1 MKKAKKSILALLL
14 AVMMLFS
21 LAPAPVFA
29 TGADDAPTGSST
41 QTKASEGA
49 PSDVGSSAPD
59 IITSEQ
65 QTDGAQ
71 TGAQFD
77 QSGTVDL
84 NRYDSFE
91 EAASAQTNEPR
102 TQYTTLK
109 ITGKTNRD
117 TWTTDDRNYFRTNFS
132 RVAELDLGNFT
143 GTFGER
149 AFEKSSI
156 EKVRLPADV
165 SIPIYMFSGCKS
177 LATLS
182 VGSNLPAS
190 GVIDLTGFTAAYSD
204 RAFEDCT
211 SIKEVK
217 LPADVAIANAMFSG
231 CKSLAT
237 LSVAGNINAQGG
249 VIDLTGFTA
258 IYSGTRTFMG
268 CTSIKEVKLPAD
280 VAILDYMFSGCESLA
295 TLSVG
300 SNSSTPNV
308 IDLTGFT
315 AACGID
321 AFQDCTSIKE
331 VKLPADVAIGGYMFS
346 SCESLATLS
355 VAGNINA
362 QGGVIDLTGFTATYS
377 ESAFGA
383 CDSIKEVK
391 LPADVAISDFMFIAC
406 KNLATLSVAGNIN
419 AQEGVIDLTGFTA
432 AYGGSA
438 FASCT
443 SIKEVKLP
451 ADVAIGGYMFS
462 SCESLATLSVA
473 GNINAQGGVIDLTG
487 FTATYSESAF
497 GACDSIKE
505 VKLPADVAI
514 SDFMFIACKNLATLS
529 VAGNIN
535 AQEGVIDLTGFTATY
550 GGGAFRACD
559 SIKEVKLPADVAIGD
574 YMFYGCGS
582 LATLSV
588 EGNINAQG
596 GVIDLTG
603 FTAAYGD
610 DAFRDC
616 ISITEARLP
625 DAAISQEVFIGCTN
639 LDVLMFY
646 GAGAPGVGF
655 KAFSGVHDGGTL
667 YYPQGGMDYTKG
679 TFGAPDLANWDFIE
693 AFGPEVVTQPSAQTG
708 TVGQTAAFQFAVSG
722 APLAF
727 RWQQSVNNGSWTD
740 LADGGG
746 YAGTATDMLI
756 IDNLQQEQNGYKFR
770 CVASNYGNYSAD
782 VISKAVT
789 LTVSAEPA
797 LQPPA
802 APYDK
807 AAPGDLVF
815 TYTGAIAGPDVGVSA
830 QFTYLPTGEV
840 STNLPP
846 ESRTGAG
853 DGFVYTPDV
862 GVTFPLALMQQHAS
876 PNGSG
881 VAGLRTGRYRLD
893 LTVML
898 ADGVSKVYSAEFE
911 IIDSTPVPV
920 PKPGSTIPQTGDTAN
935 PLSWLLI
942 ILAALAVC
950 ASLLLYRKRRAKDS
964 KATGIPR
971 KR

>member
-49 PSDVGSSAPD
+49 PSDVGSPAPD

-91 EAASAQTNEPR
+91 EAASAQTSEPR

-109 ITGKTNRD
+109 ITGKTNGD

-204 RAFEDCT
+204 RAFQDCT

-315 AACGID
+315 AACGTD

-331 VKLPADVAIGGYMFS
+331 VKLPADVAIGNYMFLG
-346 SCESLATLS
+346 CKSLATLS

-362 QGGVIDLTGFTATYS
+362 RG
-377 ESAFGA
+377 
-383 CDSIKEVK
+383 
-391 LPADVAISDFMFIAC
+391 
-406 KNLATLSVAGNIN
+406 
-419 AQEGVIDLTGFTA
+419 GVIDLTGFTA
-432 AYGGSA
+432 AYGHDA
-438 FASCT
+438 FVGCT

-451 ADVAIGGYMFS
+451 ADVAIADSMF
-462 SCESLATLSVA
+462 L
-473 GNINAQGGVIDLTG
+473 
-487 FTATYSESAF
+487 
-497 GACDSIKE
+497 
-505 VKLPADVAI
+505 
-514 SDFMFIACKNLATLS
+514 
-529 VAGNIN
+529 
-535 AQEGVIDLTGFTATY
+535 
-550 GGGAFRACD
+550 
-559 SIKEVKLPADVAIGD
+559 
-574 YMFYGCGS
+574 
-582 LATLSV
+582 
-588 EGNINAQG
+588 
-596 GVIDLTG
+596 
-603 FTAAYGD
+603 
-610 DAFRDC
+610 
-616 ISITEARLP
+616 
-625 DAAISQEVFIGCTN
+625 GCTN

-646 GAGAPGVGF
+646 GAGAPGVEF
-655 KAFSGVHDGGTL
+655 RAFSGVSDGGTL
-667 YYPQGGMDYTKG
+667 YYPQGSMDYTKG

-898 ADGVSKVYSAEFE
+898 ADDVSKVYSAEFE

-935 PLSWLLI
+935 PLFWLLI

>member
-1 MKKAKKSILALLL
+1 MKKTKKSILALLL
-14 AVMMLFS
+14 AVMMLFL

-41 QTKASEGA
+41 QTETSEGA
-49 PSDVGSSAPD
+49 PSDVGSGAPD

-65 QTDGAQ
+65 QKGEAQ

-91 EAASAQTNEPR
+91 EAASAQISEPH

-109 ITGKTNRD
+109 ITGKTNGD
-117 TWTTDDRNYFRTNFS
+117 TWTTDDGNYFRTNFS
-132 RVAELDLGNFT
+132 RVTELDLGNFT
-143 GTFGER
+143 GTFGES

-156 EKVRLPADV
+156 EKVCLPTDV
-165 SIPIYMFSGCKS
+165 AIPIYMFSGCES

-190 GVIDLTGFTAAYSD
+190 GVIDLTGFTAVYSD

-217 LPADVAIANAMFSG
+217 LPADVPIANAMFSG

-258 IYSGTRTFMG
+258 IYSGTRTFMD

-280 VAILDYMFSGCESLA
+280 VPILDYMFSGCESLA

-315 AACGID
+315 AACGIN
-321 AFQDCTSIKE
+321 AFEGCTSIKE
-331 VKLPADVAIGGYMFS
+331 VKLPADVAIPTAMFFR
-346 SCESLATLS
+346 CEKLATLS

-362 QGGVIDLTGFTATYS
+362 QGGVIDLTGFTAAYGYN
-377 ESAFGA
+377 AFAG
-383 CDSIKEVK
+383 CTSIKEVK
-391 LPADVAISDFMFIAC
+391 LPADVAIADGMFTVC

-432 AYGGSA
+432 AYGWNA
-438 FASCT
+438 FAGCT
-443 SIKEVKLP
+443 SIKE
-451 ADVAIGGYMFS
+451 
-462 SCESLATLSVA
+462 
-473 GNINAQGGVIDLTG
+473 
-487 FTATYSESAF
+487 
-497 GACDSIKE
+497 
-505 VKLPADVAI
+505 
-514 SDFMFIACKNLATLS
+514 
-529 VAGNIN
+529 
-535 AQEGVIDLTGFTATY
+535 
-550 GGGAFRACD
+550 
-559 SIKEVKLPADVAIGD
+559 
-574 YMFYGCGS
+574 
-582 LATLSV
+582 
-588 EGNINAQG
+588 
-596 GVIDLTG
+596 
-603 FTAAYGD
+603 
-610 DAFRDC
+610 
-616 ISITEARLP
+616 ARLP
-625 DAAISQEVFIGCTN
+625 DSAISQEVFSGCIN

-646 GAGAPGVGF
+646 GAGAPSVGDF
-655 KAFSGVHDGGTL
+655 AFSGVSDGGTL

-679 TFGAPDLANWDFIE
+679 TFGAPGLANWDFIE
-693 AFGPEVVTQPSAQTG
+693 AFGPEIVAQPSAQTG

-722 APLAF
+722 VPLAF
-727 RWQQSVNNGSWTD
+727 RWQQSVNNGRWTD

-770 CVASNYGNYSAD
+770 CMASNYGNYSAD
-782 VISKAVT
+782 VISNAVT
-789 LTVSAEPA
+789 LTVNAEPA

-898 ADGVSKVYSAEFE
+898 ADDVSKVYSAEFE
-911 IIDSTPVPV
+911 IIDSTTVPV

-935 PLSWLLI
+935 PLFWLLI

>member
-1 MKKAKKSILALLL
+1 MGEAADQNSLIRSDEGGIHMKKAKKSILALLL

-49 PSDVGSSAPD
+49 PSDVGSGAPD

-237 LSVAGNINAQGG
+237 LSVAGNINAQG
-249 VIDLTGFTA
+249 
-258 IYSGTRTFMG
+258 
-268 CTSIKEVKLPAD
+268 
-280 VAILDYMFSGCESLA
+280 
-295 TLSVG
+295 
-300 SNSSTPNV
+300 
-308 IDLTGFT
+308 
-315 AACGID
+315 
-321 AFQDCTSIKE
+321 
-331 VKLPADVAIGGYMFS
+331 
-346 SCESLATLS
+346 
-355 VAGNINA
+355 
-362 QGGVIDLTGFTATYS
+362 
-377 ESAFGA
+377 
-383 CDSIKEVK
+383 
-391 LPADVAISDFMFIAC
+391 
-406 KNLATLSVAGNIN
+406 
-419 AQEGVIDLTGFTA
+419 
-432 AYGGSA
+432 
-438 FASCT
+438 
-443 SIKEVKLP
+443 
-451 ADVAIGGYMFS
+451 
-462 SCESLATLSVA
+462 
-473 GNINAQGGVIDLTG
+473 
-487 FTATYSESAF
+487 
-497 GACDSIKE
+497 
-505 VKLPADVAI
+505 
-514 SDFMFIACKNLATLS
+514 
-529 VAGNIN
+529 
-535 AQEGVIDLTGFTATY
+535 GVIDLTGFTATY

>member
-1 MKKAKKSILALLL
+1 MAIL
-14 AVMMLFS
+14 
-21 LAPAPVFA
+21 
-29 TGADDAPTGSST
+29 D
-41 QTKASEGA
+41 
-49 PSDVGSSAPD
+49 
-59 IITSEQ
+59 
-65 QTDGAQ
+65 
-71 TGAQFD
+71 
-77 QSGTVDL
+77 
-84 NRYDSFE
+84 
-91 EAASAQTNEPR
+91 
-102 TQYTTLK
+102 
-109 ITGKTNRD
+109 
-117 TWTTDDRNYFRTNFS
+117 
-132 RVAELDLGNFT
+132 
-143 GTFGER
+143 
-149 AFEKSSI
+149 
-156 EKVRLPADV
+156 
-165 SIPIYMFSGCKS
+165 YMFSGCKS

-182 VGSNLPAS
+182 VGSN
-190 GVIDLTGFTAAYSD
+190 
-204 RAFEDCT
+204 
-211 SIKEVK
+211 
-217 LPADVAIANAMFSG
+217 
-231 CKSLAT
+231 
-237 LSVAGNINAQGG
+237 
-249 VIDLTGFTA
+249 
-258 IYSGTRTFMG
+258 
-268 CTSIKEVKLPAD
+268 
-280 VAILDYMFSGCESLA
+280 
-295 TLSVG
+295 
-300 SNSSTPNV
+300 SSTLNV

-331 VKLPADVAIGGYMFS
+331 VKLPADVAIGNYMFLG
-346 SCESLATLS
+346 CE
-355 VAGNINA
+355 
-362 QGGVIDLTGFTATYS
+362 
-377 ESAFGA
+377 
-383 CDSIKEVK
+383 
-391 LPADVAISDFMFIAC
+391 
-406 KNLATLSVAGNIN
+406 NLATLSVAGNIN
-419 AQEGVIDLTGFTA
+419 ARGGVIDLTGFTA
-432 AYGGSA
+432 AYGHDA
-438 FASCT
+438 FVGCT

-451 ADVAIGGYMFS
+451 ADVAIAEGMF
-462 SCESLATLSVA
+462 L
-473 GNINAQGGVIDLTG
+473 
-487 FTATYSESAF
+487 
-497 GACDSIKE
+497 
-505 VKLPADVAI
+505 
-514 SDFMFIACKNLATLS
+514 
-529 VAGNIN
+529 
-535 AQEGVIDLTGFTATY
+535 
-550 GGGAFRACD
+550 
-559 SIKEVKLPADVAIGD
+559 
-574 YMFYGCGS
+574 
-582 LATLSV
+582 
-588 EGNINAQG
+588 
-596 GVIDLTG
+596 
-603 FTAAYGD
+603 
-610 DAFRDC
+610 
-616 ISITEARLP
+616 
-625 DAAISQEVFIGCTN
+625 GCTN

-655 KAFSGVHDGGTL
+655 RAFFGVSDGGTL

-693 AFGPEVVTQPSAQTG
+693 AFGPEVVTQPSSQTG

-727 RWQQSVNNGSWTD
+727 RWQQSANNGKWTD

-830 QFTYLPTGEV
+830 RFTYLPTGEV

-881 VAGLRTGRYRLD
+881 VAGLPTGRYRLD

-898 ADGVSKVYSAEFE
+898 ADGVSKIYSAEFE

-935 PLSWLLI
+935 PLFWLLI

-950 ASLLLYRKRRAKDS
+950 ASLLLYRKRSAKDS

>member
-1 MKKAKKSILALLL
+1 MKKTKKSILALLL
-14 AVMMLFS
+14 AVMMLFL

-41 QTKASEGA
+41 QTETSEGA
-49 PSDVGSSAPD
+49 PSDVGSGAPD

-65 QTDGAQ
+65 QKGEAQ

-91 EAASAQTNEPR
+91 EAASAQISEPH

-109 ITGKTNRD
+109 ITGKTNGD
-117 TWTTDDRNYFRTNFS
+117 TWTTDDGNYFRTNFS
-132 RVAELDLGNFT
+132 RVTELDLGNFT
-143 GTFGER
+143 GTFGES

-156 EKVRLPADV
+156 EKVCLPTDV
-165 SIPIYMFSGCKS
+165 AIPIYMFSGCES

-190 GVIDLTGFTAAYSD
+190 GVIDLTGFTAVYSD

-217 LPADVAIANAMFSG
+217 LPADV
-231 CKSLAT
+231 
-237 LSVAGNINAQGG
+237 
-249 VIDLTGFTA
+249 
-258 IYSGTRTFMG
+258 
-268 CTSIKEVKLPAD
+268 P
-280 VAILDYMFSGCESLA
+280 ILDYMFSGCESLA

-315 AACGID
+315 AACGIN
-321 AFQDCTSIKE
+321 AFEGCTSIKE
-331 VKLPADVAIGGYMFS
+331 VKLPADVAIPTAMFFR
-346 SCESLATLS
+346 CEKLATLS

-362 QGGVIDLTGFTATYS
+362 QGGVIDLTGFTAAYGYN
-377 ESAFGA
+377 AFAG
-383 CDSIKEVK
+383 CTSIKEVK
-391 LPADVAISDFMFIAC
+391 LPADVAIADGMFTVC

-432 AYGGSA
+432 AYGWNA
-438 FASCT
+438 FAGCT
-443 SIKEVKLP
+443 SIKE
-451 ADVAIGGYMFS
+451 
-462 SCESLATLSVA
+462 
-473 GNINAQGGVIDLTG
+473 
-487 FTATYSESAF
+487 
-497 GACDSIKE
+497 
-505 VKLPADVAI
+505 
-514 SDFMFIACKNLATLS
+514 
-529 VAGNIN
+529 
-535 AQEGVIDLTGFTATY
+535 
-550 GGGAFRACD
+550 
-559 SIKEVKLPADVAIGD
+559 
-574 YMFYGCGS
+574 
-582 LATLSV
+582 
-588 EGNINAQG
+588 
-596 GVIDLTG
+596 
-603 FTAAYGD
+603 
-610 DAFRDC
+610 
-616 ISITEARLP
+616 ARLP
-625 DAAISQEVFIGCTN
+625 DSAISQEVFSGCIN

-646 GAGAPGVGF
+646 GAGAPSVGDF
-655 KAFSGVHDGGTL
+655 AFSGVSDGGTL

-679 TFGAPDLANWDFIE
+679 TFGAPGLANWDFIE
-693 AFGPEVVTQPSAQTG
+693 AFGPEIVAQPSAQTG

-722 APLAF
+722 VPLAF
-727 RWQQSVNNGSWTD
+727 RWQQSVNNGRWTD

-770 CVASNYGNYSAD
+770 CMASNYGNYSAD
-782 VISKAVT
+782 VISNAVT
-789 LTVSAEPA
+789 LTVNAEPA

-898 ADGVSKVYSAEFE
+898 ADDVSKVYSAEFE
-911 IIDSTPVPV
+911 IIDSTTVPV

-935 PLSWLLI
+935 PLFWLLI

>member
-1 MKKAKKSILALLL
+1 MKKTKKSILALLL

-91 EAASAQTNEPR
+91 EAASAQTSEPR

-156 EKVRLPADV
+156 EKVCLPADV
-165 SIPIYMFSGCKS
+165 SIPIHMFSGCKS

-204 RAFEDCT
+204 RAFQDCT

-331 VKLPADVAIGGYMFS
+331 VKLPADVAIGNYMFLG
-346 SCESLATLS
+346 CNSLATLS

-362 QGGVIDLTGFTATYS
+362 RG
-377 ESAFGA
+377 
-383 CDSIKEVK
+383 
-391 LPADVAISDFMFIAC
+391 
-406 KNLATLSVAGNIN
+406 
-419 AQEGVIDLTGFTA
+419 GVIDLTGFTA

>member
-231 CKSLAT
+231 CK
-237 LSVAGNINAQGG
+237 
-249 VIDLTGFTA
+249 
-258 IYSGTRTFMG
+258 
-268 CTSIKEVKLPAD
+268 
-280 VAILDYMFSGCESLA
+280 
-295 TLSVG
+295 
-300 SNSSTPNV
+300 
-308 IDLTGFT
+308 
-315 AACGID
+315 
-321 AFQDCTSIKE
+321 
-331 VKLPADVAIGGYMFS
+331 
-346 SCESLATLS
+346 
-355 VAGNINA
+355 
-362 QGGVIDLTGFTATYS
+362 
-377 ESAFGA
+377 
-383 CDSIKEVK
+383 
-391 LPADVAISDFMFIAC
+391 
-406 KNLATLSVAGNIN
+406 
-419 AQEGVIDLTGFTA
+419 
-432 AYGGSA
+432 
-438 FASCT
+438 
-443 SIKEVKLP
+443 
-451 ADVAIGGYMFS
+451 
-462 SCESLATLSVA
+462 SLATLSVA